1 MPFLGEISALL
12 TAVCW
17 SGSSI
22 AFAAATNAIG
32 SVQVNISRLVFATI
46 FLFVT
51 ILVAGMNISLSSLQ
65 VFYLVISGFIGLVF
79 GDTYLFKSY
88 QEIGPRLSMLIMSTA
103 PAISTVLA
111 YFFLSEVLS
120 LWGIAG
126 IFVTIAG
133 IVLVVLER
141 PDASS
146 KKYTISK
153 IGLVY
158 GFLGALGQGVGLIF
172 AKLAFHE
179 GAINGFVATFV
190 RVASSMA
197 VYLPLGFLTRRYIN
211 PVKIFSHR
219 KKTLVFTLIGA
230 ILGPYF
236 GITFSLIA
244 VANTKVGIAAALMAT
259 VPILM
264 LPLVRYIY
272 KESLS
277 WKAVA
282 GACIAVAGVAILFL
296 R

>member
-22 AFAAATNAIG
+22 AFATATNKIG
-32 SVQVNISRLVFATI
+32 SVQVNISRLILATI
-46 FLFVT
+46 LLFVT
-51 ILVAGMNISLSSLQ
+51 ILAAGVSVSLSSLQ

-88 QEIGPRLSMLIMSTA
+88 QEIGPRLSMLIMSSA
-103 PAISTVLA
+103 PAISAVLA
-111 YFFLSEVLS
+111 YFFLGEILPA
-120 LWGIAG
+120 WGIAG
-126 IFVTIAG
+126 IIVTIAG
-133 IVLVVLER
+133 IVFVVLER
-141 PDASS
+141 PEISS
-146 KKYTISK
+146 SKYTISK
-153 IGLVY
+153 TGLVY

-172 AKLAFHE
+172 AKLAFDQ

-190 RVASSMA
+190 RVASSMI
-197 VYLPLGFLTRRYIN
+197 VYLPLGFLTHRYFN
-211 PVKIFSHR
+211 PVKIFSQQ
-219 KKTLVFTLIGA
+219 KKTFGFTLLGA
-230 ILGPYF
+230 VLGPYL

-272 KESLS
+272 RESLS
-277 WKAVA
+277 WKAIA
-282 GACIAVAGVAILFL
+282 GAFVAVAGVAILFL